1 MTMTTH
7 SRLGPLP
14 NFFLYQ
20 LTWFACVMGAAGGQ
34 PWIGVG
40 VALLVI
46 GLHLGLAHAAATELK
61 IILLTGLIGALWETL
76 LVSQGWVR
84 YSGGSW
90 TGFAPWW
97 IIALW
102 LTFAT
107 TFNVSLRWLQGR
119 HGLSALLGLIGGPLA
134 WYAGMRMGALEL
146 LDPAHDLLAIGLG
159 WAVLMPSLLRL
170 AARLT
175 GPPCSITAE
184 T

>member
-1 MTMTTH
+1 MTNH
-7 SRLGPLP
+7 SRLGPLA
-14 NFFLYQ
+14 NFLLYQ

-34 PWIGVG
+34 SSIGVG

-76 LVSQGWVR
+76 LVNQGWVR
-84 YSGGSW
+84 YAGGGW
-90 TGFAPWW
+90 PGFAPMW

-102 LTFAT
+102 LAFAT

-119 HGLSALLGLIGGPLA
+119 HGLSAMLGLIGGPLA

-146 LDPAHDLLAIGLG
+146 PDLEHDLLAIGLG
-159 WAVLMPSLLRL
+159 WAVLMPVLLHL
-170 AARLT
+170 ASRLT
-175 GPPCSITAE
+175 RPLPLPAAE